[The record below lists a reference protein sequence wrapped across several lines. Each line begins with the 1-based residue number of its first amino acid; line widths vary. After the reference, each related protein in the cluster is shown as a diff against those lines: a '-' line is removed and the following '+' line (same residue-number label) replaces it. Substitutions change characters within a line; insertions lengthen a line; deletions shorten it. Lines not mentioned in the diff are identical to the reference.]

1 MERQFER
8 ELQDLRKNLLKM
20 GTLTEE
26 AIANAVKSLVDRD
39 SDLARKTIECDC
51 RIDGLEMDLEE
62 RAIRLLALRQPMARD
77 LRFIIKSVRI
87 ISCLER
93 IGDHA
98 VNICE
103 KALELNK
110 EPPLK
115 EYIDIPKMTEAAQ
128 MMLKNAL
135 DAFINEDTDLAFRVC
150 KDDQI
155 IDDLDDRILRELL
168 TYMIEDPN
176 TITRSIR
183 IIQIS
188 KYLERIGDLATNIA
202 ESVIYMVDARDIR
215 HGAYLEDTSQ

>member
-1 MERQFER
+1 MERQFEK
-8 ELQDLRKNLLKM
+8 ELNDLRKNLLKM
-20 GTLTEE
+20 GTLVEE
-26 AIANAVKSLVDRD
+26 AIDNAVRSLVERD

-51 RIDGLEMDLEE
+51 EIDELEMELEE
-62 RAIRLLALRQPMARD
+62 SAIKLLALRQPMARD
-77 LRFIIKSVRI
+77 LRFIIKSIKIVA
-87 ISCLER
+87 SLER

-115 EYIDIPKMTEAAQ
+115 EYIDIPRMTKAAQ

-135 DAFINEDTDLAFRVC
+135 DAFINEDTDLAFQVC
-150 KDDQI
+150 QDDQV
-155 IDDLDDRILRELL
+155 IDDLDDQILRELL
-168 TYMIEDPN
+168 TYMIEDHR
-176 TITRSIR
+176 TITRAIR

-215 HGAYLEDTSQ
+215 HGAYKDKNKE